1 MSVWLTPDLKPFAG
15 GTYFPPEDSARRVGF
30 RTLLLRVTEQVRGRQ
45 CSGKGGTERS
55 LWGCGR
61 EEARGAVAQRGCQSC
76 GWAWVGLNRAGEGTE
91 N

>member
-15 GTYFPPEDSARRVGF
+15 GTYFPPEDTARRVGF

-55 LWGCGR
+55 LWGVREGR
-61 EEARGAVAQRGCQSC
+61 GTRSS
-76 GWAWVGLNRAGEGTE
+76 GTE
-91 N
+91 RVSELWPGWG